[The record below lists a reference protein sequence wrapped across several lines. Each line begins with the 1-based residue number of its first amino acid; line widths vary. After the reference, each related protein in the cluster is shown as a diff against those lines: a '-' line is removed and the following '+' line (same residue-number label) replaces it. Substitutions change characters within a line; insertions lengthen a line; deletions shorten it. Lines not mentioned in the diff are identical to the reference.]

1 MTLNSRRKGI
11 APHPAGPPAPAAPAW
26 THNAVA
32 SIGELLL
39 GKEESSALRHR
50 LVTGAAGL
58 LGLRFV
64 FSGLSF
70 ALTILLARLLGPEDF
85 GAYNYAL
92 AWVLLLVIPAIL
104 GTDQLLVREVASY
117 TIKGDWGLLRG
128 LLRKANWAVLLASV
142 GIAVLVAAV
151 CWALSPHWS
160 PRVVSTLWVALLLL
174 PLITLTQVRR
184 GALQGLHRIVLGSVP
199 ENLIKPGLLLAFLGV
214 AYLLLHRGLFQGRLT
229 APLAMGL
236 NVFATGVAFAIGTWL
251 LYRLLPQAVKDAA
264 PAYRDSAWLRSALP
278 LMFLASMGVAFAQA
292 DTLILGAIKGAGAVG
307 IYSAADKGAELL
319 TIFLV
324 AQNAAFASTAA
335 SLYAA
340 GDLKGLQRL
349 VTRLARLTL
358 AASLPLAVVLI
369 VFGHWFLRF
378 FYGPQFAQAQMAL
391 TILTLGQIVN
401 VGAGSV
407 GILLTMTGHERD
419 CAVAIGAAAVAN
431 IGLNLLLVPE
441 WGWVGAAVGNTIS
454 MVLWNVWMA
463 ISLSRKVGIHSTA
476 WGRVR

>member
-1 MTLNSRRKGI
+1 MR
-11 APHPAGPPAPAAPAW
+11 
-26 THNAVA
+26 NATTA
-32 SIGELLL
+32 IGELLL
-39 GKEESSALRHR
+39 GKQESSALRDR
-50 LVTGAAGL
+50 LVTGAAGM
-58 LGLRFV
+58 LGLRFA
-64 FSGLSF
+64 FAGLSF
-70 ALTILLARLLGPEDF
+70 AAAILLARLLGPEDF
-85 GAYNYAL
+85 GAYNYAF
-92 AWVLLLVIPAIL
+92 AWILLLAVPAVL
-104 GTDQLLVREVASY
+104 GTDQLLIRDVAGYS
-117 TIKGDWGLLRG
+117 TKDHWGLLRG
-128 LLRKANWAVLLASV
+128 LLRRANWAVLLASL
-142 GIAVLVAAV
+142 GIALLAAAV

-160 PRVVSTLWVALLLL
+160 PRVVSTFWVALILL

-184 GALQGLHRIVLGSVP
+184 GALQGLHRVVLGSIP
-199 ENLIKPGLLLAFLGV
+199 ERLINPALLLAFLGV

-236 NVFATGVAFAIGTWL
+236 TVLATVLAFVVGTWL
-251 LYRLLPQAVKDAA
+251 LHRMLPQAAKEAA
-264 PAYRDSAWLRSALP
+264 PVYQEIPWVQSALP
-278 LMFLASMGVAFAQA
+278 LIFLASMGVAFSQA

-319 TIFLV
+319 TIFLTV
-324 AQNAAFASTAA
+324 QNAAFASTAA
-335 SLYAA
+335 SLHAA

-369 VFGHWFLRF
+369 AFGHWFLRF

-401 VGAGSV
+401 VGMGSV

-419 CAVAIGAAAVAN
+419 CAVAIGAAAAAN

-454 MVLWNVWMA
+454 MILWNVWMA

-476 WGRVR
+476 LGKPAFGKFF